1 MSDVVEKDLQESS
14 VVQAVEKGSPSSRSR
29 RGFLG
34 MSGAAIAGAA
44 LGQFLPGIPSALAKE
59 TAPAAA

>member
-1 MSDVVEKDLQESS
+1 MTDVVEKDLLESS
-14 VVQAVEKGSPSSRSR
+14 EVQAVEKGSPSSRSR

-44 LGQFLPGIPSALAKE
+44 LGQFLPGTHSV
-59 TAPAAA
+59 